1 MRLHLLTVESTERF
15 GDHTCTIAPKVRLRD
30 FGQDVPNLMMPNPGD
45 EVELRLPDGS
55 VKKARISSFG
65 LEVWKD
71 SEGNFY
77 TDMDPSD
84 PYLTLTST
92 SDSDIGEVPPGTE
105 IWLPDA
111 RTASAAEDSAP
122 EDA

>member
-1 MRLHLLTVESTERF
+1 MRLYLLTVEGTERS
-15 GDHTCTIAPKVRLRD
+15 GDSLTFAPKVRLRG
-30 FGQDVPNLMMPNPGD
+30 FGEHVPNLMMPMTGD

-55 VKKARISSFG
+55 VKTARIASFG
-65 LEVWKD
+65 LDVWKD
-71 SEGNFY
+71 SEGNLY

-84 PYLTLTST
+84 PYLTLTIAG
-92 SDSDIGEVPPGTE
+92 DDAIGEVPPGTE

-122 EDA
+122 EDT